1 MKLIVITLF
10 SLIREALSQFDCKTN
25 FLNAY
30 NIDGSTG
37 PRFKPMLLCQNVLI
51 SCCTEFDEMK
61 FHKNWYNYYEPK
73 LKVTIDKVSKKYFK
87 PLPEHWQ
94 PFAKFDLI
102 KYKDLLNEGKQ
113 EAATKLLEK
122 IKASTLDKKMRP
134 FQSQWPLIRDYEIQA
149 KRNFICVLCDQ
160 RNHESFESENK
171 RLLFKASSC
180 ESLLSPYA
188 NMLQYRTLIYNKN
201 LLQHHKLIRMFN
213 STYFFKENFDL
224 IADVRRNAELVKK
237 CFPSETA
244 VYNHANCTEICNKYM
259 ITSLSPMFHGELP
272 FYDYMEELFTKFDK
286 WIKSAMK
293 GSGAK
298 SATSPQGGA
307 SNSTNAT
314 NTTGTTKPKRKLM
327 FISRSHRRTGR
338 MLASTRKIASQIKK
352 VKRNLKKYQKM
363 VGKMKKYN
371 KHVLKKMYR
380 KTKQLVKRNQPATS
394 PLAVPVPMQQFA
406 PIPHYMPIIPFQRPV
421 IPLRQRY
428 RPRVAHHIRPKR
440 HLRHL
445 EKHHRR
451 SHRAKRNNY
460 LRIDR
465 RISRINQ
472 HKRSQPLQKW
482 RSRQRRSLS
491 RNDGR
496 KSNPF
501 AGEGTSVDMSGGTSE
516 GMSGDT
522 SGGTSG
528 PVSEGT
534 GNKNP
539 TANAT
544 AANKN
549 PTANAS
555 ATNKNATA
563 NASAA
568 NKNSTANASAAN
580 KNPTAN
586 ASAANKNSTANAS
599 AANKNS
605 TANPSATNKNV
616 TASATATNKNATT
629 NGTATNKNATANAT
643 AANKNATANATATNK
658 NATAN
663 ATAANKNATANA
675 TAANKNATANTT
687 NNATKGTNLTTG
699 TNIATETKTTNS
711 TNITKSP
718 QNSDNPNKS
727 PNATLT
733 GQNSTVKMT
742 NTNASA
748 NNTGKKNDTDKEK
761 NKDATNSVPKVF
773 SKEKLLEY
781 YSGDQAKVESGEN
794 LRCESC
800 KNSKW
805 AINSEKIVNSNY
817 TLLSKGVS
825 NSTYVVGSQ
834 NVSNSYNVTDSVGVH
849 DSRDVLSSTNVTRSQ
864 KIYESSNIL
873 NSTLCSQTRNSTNCT
888 NCTNCIACNNCTNCH
903 NSVNVTNCVNCSNV
917 TNSTNL
923 RNVTNGR
930 DLINVTNSIN
940 VTNLT
945 FADRMEN
952 AYNASYVKNNRDCI
966 GQKCNVTTVG
976 AGCEGDTK
984 KKLSEQSWA
993 IIQKLYDSYR
1003 IGNVTEYNSSATQLD
1018 PFIYRAMDA
1027 SYELTLF
1034 KAIFDD
1040 DGINSRYT
1048 PTASFASDSNPV
1060 KANAV
1065 VQLTNNAGNSSIGVE
1080 STMILQ
1086 PDPNISLDIVKD
1098 INDNYNLKFLEEF
1111 NFDVRR
1117 KPISFN
1123 YVKNKTDAEQFLEAA
1138 YENYLRAEEEDPVA
1152 WQKILEQFSAKQNI
1166 TVSLNSSQ
1174 NASNSGA
1181 NPSTTPKQRKLLK
1194 ESEKRRVDR
1203 RNKELRRKQAEKRER
1218 AKRAKRRMAIK
1229 HRPKYR
1235 KVL

>member
-10 SLIREALSQFDCKTN
+10 SLIREAVSQFDCKTN

-406 PIPHYMPIIPFQRPV
+406 HIPHYMPIIPFQRPV

-528 PVSEGT
+528 PVSEGK

-555 ATNKNATA
+555 AT
-563 NASAA
+563 
-568 NKNSTANASAAN
+568 
-580 KNPTAN
+580 
-586 ASAANKNSTANAS
+586 
-599 AANKNS
+599 
-605 TANPSATNKNV
+605 
-616 TASATATNKNATT
+616 
-629 NGTATNKNATANAT
+629 
-643 AANKNATANATATNK
+643 
-658 NATAN
+658 
-663 ATAANKNATANA
+663 NKNATANA